1 MRQFYTAVVERKR
14 EVVDQF
20 DTHPFEAGWASEAIF
35 FLRIEECSGESPVLS
50 AKVQISADGVRW
62 VDEGTQFLPMSA
74 AGDYFV
80 RASHFGGWLRLCG
93 SLTGRAAKCKIT
105 VQLVLKE

>member
-1 MRQFYTAVVERKR
+1 MRHFYTAVVERKCD
-14 EVVDQF
+14 VVDQF

-35 FLRIEECSGESPVLS
+35 FLRVEECAGESTELH

-62 VDEGTQFLPMSA
+62 VDEGSQFAPISA

-80 RASHFGGWLRLCG
+80 RVSHFGGWLRLCG
-93 SLTGRAAKCKIT
+93 GIVGHDARCRIT